1 MTTAGVFALEIA
13 SSFLIFGLVAWWWA
27 WPRLK
32 AMRFADALSLL
43 LVIHCFRT
51 TGISLMVPAAGI
63 DMPAQAAQE
72 IGYGDLV
79 AAFLALISIV
89 ALRYRP
95 AIAVPIVWVFSVV
108 GMLDLANAQYV
119 GIQFNLLEHT
129 LGPGWYIVT
138 YYVPLL
144 WVTHIL
150 IVLLLVKRRGQ
161 SPG

>member
-119 GIQFNLLEHT
+119 GIQLNLLEHT